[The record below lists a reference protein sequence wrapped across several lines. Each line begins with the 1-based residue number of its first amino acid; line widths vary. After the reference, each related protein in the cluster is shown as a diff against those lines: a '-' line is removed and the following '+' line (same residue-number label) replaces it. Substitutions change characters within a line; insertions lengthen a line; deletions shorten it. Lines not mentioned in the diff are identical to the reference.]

1 MSDEATDG
9 GSRRRRLEAAG
20 WVVLVAV
27 LWGADLLARMSER
40 DVAGFGKDDFR
51 LVSEQVTSAIAVL
64 IMIPFVLRWLR
75 MFPLRRHAWA
85 AAVVGHTVGSIFF
98 AFGHHSLMIAL
109 RIPWYALNGLD
120 YVWREHYVS
129 NLIVEYQ
136 KDIKIYAGILL
147 VATALELWRRSR
159 AGGQAASHA
168 AATADP
174 GAGPDAPGPV
184 AGPPASSASD
194 PSPAPG
200 DDAPGGS
207 AGGRLLVQTGRG
219 SAVVRYEDIECLEAA
234 RNYVTVHA
242 ADREYVVRDTM
253 ANLMRKLSGGP
264 FARTHRSYIVN
275 VDRIEEIRPVDSQHR
290 IRLASGRE
298 IPLSRTYREGFE
310 AFLAG

>member
-20 WVVLVAV
+20 WVALVAV
-27 LWGADLLARMSER
+27 LWGADLLAKMSER

-75 MFPLRRHAWA
+75 MFPLRRDAWA

-159 AGGQAASHA
+159 AGGPAVSHE
-168 AATADP
+168 AATADH
-174 GAGPDAPGPV
+174 GAGPATPMP
-184 AGPPASSASD
+184 ATRSPASSASD
-194 PSPAPG
+194 PSTAPR
-200 DDAPGGS
+200 DEAPGGA

-242 ADREYVVRDTM
+242 AGREYVVRDTM